1 MLEGFIIGLSLT
13 ILIVLLIIFILKTK
27 EINRLTLELKKLNS
41 EGKIEKLRLSLPNKN
56 IENLIVEI
64 NTLIDDKR
72 KMENIYKEKDMELR
86 EAIANMSHD
95 LRTPLT
101 SIMGY
106 VYLLNDDKLD
116 KEERKEYL
124 KIIEKRSLVLNDLIT
139 NFYGLSRIQADQ
151 YEIKFEPVNL
161 ELVLG
166 EIIAAF
172 YETLDYKF
180 GEPEINIEEGL
191 GPVLGDKQALNRIF
205 TNLIENIIKHGE
217 GEVKISLKKKNKYI
231 VMEFSNKAEELEPK
245 DVNRIF
251 EKFFTKDRMRT
262 GQNTGLGL
270 AIVKLLVE
278 KQGQKIEAK
287 KVGNRL
293 VINIIWS
300 LESQKD
306 LDFWKNRKI
315 NF

>member
-1 MLEGFIIGLSLT
+1 MEEFIIGLSLT

-27 EINRLTLELKKLNS
+27 EINRLTLELKKLNR

-56 IENLIVEI
+56 IENLVVEI

-72 KMENIYKEKDMELR
+72 KIENIYKEKDMELR

-231 VMEFSNKAEELEPK
+231 VMEFSNKAEELESK

-300 LESQKD
+300 LES
-306 LDFWKNRKI
+306 
-315 NF
+315 

>member
-1 MLEGFIIGLSLT
+1 MEGFIIGLSLT

-27 EINRLTLELKKLNS
+27 EINRLTLELKKLNRK
-41 EGKIEKLRLSLPNKN
+41 GKIEKLRLSLPNKN
-56 IENLIVEI
+56 IENLIAEI

-124 KIIEKRSLVLNDLIT
+124 KIIEKRSAVLNDLIT

-151 YEIKFEPVNL
+151 YEIKLEPVNL

-300 LESQKD
+300 LES
-306 LDFWKNRKI
+306 
-315 NF
+315 

>member
-27 EINRLTLELKKLNS
+27 EINRLTLELKKLNR

-205 TNLIENIIKHGE
+205 TNLIENMIKHGE

-300 LESQKD
+300 LE
-306 LDFWKNRKI
+306 I
-315 NF
+315 

>member
-1 MLEGFIIGLSLT
+1 MEGFIIGLSLT

-27 EINRLTLELKKLNS
+27 EINRLTLELKKLNR

-151 YEIKFEPVNL
+151 YEIKLEPVNL

-231 VMEFSNKAEELEPK
+231 VMEFSNKAEELESK

-300 LESQKD
+300 LES
-306 LDFWKNRKI
+306 
-315 NF
+315 

>member
-1 MLEGFIIGLSLT
+1 MEGFIIGLSLT
-13 ILIVLLIIFILKTK
+13 ILIVILIIFILKTK

-151 YEIKFEPVNL
+151 YEIKFESVNL

-205 TNLIENIIKHGE
+205 TNLIENMIKHGE

-231 VMEFSNKAEELEPK
+231 VMEFSNKAEELESK

-300 LESQKD
+300 LES
-306 LDFWKNRKI
+306 
-315 NF
+315 

>member
-1 MLEGFIIGLSLT
+1 MEGFIIGLSLT

-205 TNLIENIIKHGE
+205 TNLIENMIKHGE

-231 VMEFSNKAEELEPK
+231 VMEFSNKAEELESK

-300 LESQKD
+300 LES
-306 LDFWKNRKI
+306 
-315 NF
+315 

>member
-1 MLEGFIIGLSLT
+1 MEGFIIGLSLT

-72 KMENIYKEKDMELR
+72 KMDNIYKEKDMELR

-231 VMEFSNKAEELEPK
+231 VMEFSNKAEDLESK

-300 LESQKD
+300 LES
-306 LDFWKNRKI
+306 
-315 NF
+315 

>member
-1 MLEGFIIGLSLT
+1 MEGFIIGLSLT

-27 EINRLTLELKKLNS
+27 EINRLTLELKKLNR

-56 IENLIVEI
+56 IENLVVEI

-106 VYLLNDDKLD
+106 VYLLNDDKLN

-124 KIIEKRSLVLNDLIT
+124 KIIEKRALVLNDLIT

-151 YEIKFEPVNL
+151 YEIKFEPVKL

-231 VMEFSNKAEELEPK
+231 VMEFSNNAEDLEYK

-300 LESQKD
+300 LES
-306 LDFWKNRKI
+306 
-315 NF
+315 

>member
-27 EINRLTLELKKLNS
+27 EINRLTLELKKLNR

-72 KMENIYKEKDMELR
+72 KMEDIYKEKDIELR

-300 LESQKD
+300 LES
-306 LDFWKNRKI
+306 
-315 NF
+315 

>member
-64 NTLIDDKR
+64 NTLINDKR

-172 YETLDYKF
+172 YETLDYNF

-231 VMEFSNKAEELEPK
+231 VMEFSNKAEELESK

-300 LESQKD
+300 LES
-306 LDFWKNRKI
+306 
-315 NF
+315 

>member
-1 MLEGFIIGLSLT
+1 MEGFIIGLSLT
-13 ILIVLLIIFILKTK
+13 ILIVFLIIFILKTK

-151 YEIKFEPVNL
+151 YEIKFKPVNL

-231 VMEFSNKAEELEPK
+231 VMEFSNKAEDLESK

-300 LESQKD
+300 LEK
-306 LDFWKNRKI
+306 LIF
-315 NF
+315 

>member
-1 MLEGFIIGLSLT
+1 MEGFIIGLSLT
-13 ILIVLLIIFILKTK
+13 ILIVILIIFILKTK

-124 KIIEKRSLVLNDLIT
+124 RIIEKRSLVLNDLIT
-139 NFYGLSRIQADQ
+139 NFYGLSLF
-151 YEIKFEPVNL
+151 YFKNPFCKFSIL
-161 ELVLG
+161 SAKALLT
-166 EIIAAF
+166 AF
-172 YETLDYKF
+172 TD
-180 GEPEINIEEGL
+180 
-191 GPVLGDKQALNRIF
+191 
-205 TNLIENIIKHGE
+205 
-217 GEVKISLKKKNKYI
+217 
-231 VMEFSNKAEELEPK
+231 
-245 DVNRIF
+245 
-251 EKFFTKDRMRT
+251 
-262 GQNTGLGL
+262 
-270 AIVKLLVE
+270 
-278 KQGQKIEAK
+278 
-287 KVGNRL
+287 
-293 VINIIWS
+293 
-300 LESQKD
+300 
-306 LDFWKNRKI
+306 
-315 NF
+315 

>member
-1 MLEGFIIGLSLT
+1 MEGFIIGLSLT

-27 EINRLTLELKKLNS
+27 EINRLTLELKKLNR

-56 IENLIVEI
+56 IENLIAEI

-124 KIIEKRSLVLNDLIT
+124 KIIEKRSAVLNDLIT

-151 YEIKFEPVNL
+151 YEIKLEPVNL

-191 GPVLGDKQALNRIF
+191 VPVLGDKQALNRIF
-205 TNLIENIIKHGE
+205 TNLIENMIKHGE
-217 GEVKISLKKKNKYI
+217 GEVKISLKKKKKYI
-231 VMEFSNKAEELEPK
+231 VMEFSNKAEELESK

-300 LESQKD
+300 LES
-306 LDFWKNRKI
+306 
-315 NF
+315 

>member
-1 MLEGFIIGLSLT
+1 MEGFIIGLSLT
-13 ILIVLLIIFILKTK
+13 ILIVFLIIFILKTK

-231 VMEFSNKAEELEPK
+231 VMEFSNKAEELESK

-300 LESQKD
+300 LES
-306 LDFWKNRKI
+306 
-315 NF
+315 

>member
-1 MLEGFIIGLSLT
+1 MEGFIIGLSLT

-72 KMENIYKEKDMELR
+72 KMENIYKGKDMELR

-124 KIIEKRSLVLNDLIT
+124 KIIEKRSAVLNDLIT

-151 YEIKFEPVNL
+151 YEIKLEPVNL

-300 LESQKD
+300 LES
-306 LDFWKNRKI
+306 
-315 NF
+315 

>member
-1 MLEGFIIGLSLT
+1 MEEFIIGLSLT

-72 KMENIYKEKDMELR
+72 KMENIYKEKDIELR

-191 GPVLGDKQALNRIF
+191 GPVLGDKKALNRIF

-300 LESQKD
+300 LES
-306 LDFWKNRKI
+306 
-315 NF
+315 

>member
-1 MLEGFIIGLSLT
+1 MEGFIIGLSLT

-139 NFYGLSRIQADQ
+139 SFYGLSRIQADQ

-231 VMEFSNKAEELEPK
+231 VMEFSNKAEELESK

-300 LESQKD
+300 LE
-306 LDFWKNRKI
+306 I
-315 NF
+315 

>member
-1 MLEGFIIGLSLT
+1 MEGFIIGLSLT

-27 EINRLTLELKKLNS
+27 EINRLTSELKKLNR

-72 KMENIYKEKDMELR
+72 KMENIYKGKDMELR

-106 VYLLNDDKLD
+106 VYLLNDDKLG

-124 KIIEKRSLVLNDLIT
+124 KIIEKRSAVLNDLIT

-205 TNLIENIIKHGE
+205 TNLIENMIKHGE

-231 VMEFSNKAEELEPK
+231 VMEFSNKAEDLESK

-300 LESQKD
+300 LES
-306 LDFWKNRKI
+306 
-315 NF
+315 

>member
-1 MLEGFIIGLSLT
+1 MEGFIIGLSLT

-231 VMEFSNKAEELEPK
+231 VMEFANKAEELEPK

-300 LESQKD
+300 LES
-306 LDFWKNRKI
+306 
-315 NF
+315 

>member
-1 MLEGFIIGLSLT
+1 MEEFIIGLSLT
-13 ILIVLLIIFILKTK
+13 ILIVILIIFILKTK

-56 IENLIVEI
+56 IENLVVEI

-231 VMEFSNKAEELEPK
+231 VMEFSNKAEELESK

-300 LESQKD
+300 LES
-306 LDFWKNRKI
+306 
-315 NF
+315 

>member
-1 MLEGFIIGLSLT
+1 MEGFIIGLSLT

-27 EINRLTLELKKLNS
+27 EINRLTLELKKLNR

-72 KMENIYKEKDMELR
+72 KMENIYKEKDIELR

-151 YEIKFEPVNL
+151 YEIKFELVNL

-205 TNLIENIIKHGE
+205 TNLIENMIKHGE

-231 VMEFSNKAEELEPK
+231 VMEFSNKAEELESK

-300 LESQKD
+300 LE
-306 LDFWKNRKI
+306 I
-315 NF
+315 

>member
-1 MLEGFIIGLSLT
+1 MEGFIIGLSLT

-27 EINRLTLELKKLNS
+27 EINRLTLELKKLNR

-106 VYLLNDDKLD
+106 VYLLNDDKLN

-191 GPVLGDKQALNRIF
+191 SSVLGDKQALNRIF

-231 VMEFSNKAEELEPK
+231 VMEFSNKAEELESK

-300 LESQKD
+300 LES
-306 LDFWKNRKI
+306 
-315 NF
+315 

>member
-27 EINRLTLELKKLNS
+27 EINRLTLELKKLNR

-151 YEIKFEPVNL
+151 YEIKFESVNL

-231 VMEFSNKAEELEPK
+231 VMEFSNKAEELESK

-300 LESQKD
+300 LES
-306 LDFWKNRKI
+306 
-315 NF
+315 

>member
-1 MLEGFIIGLSLT
+1 MEGFIIGLSLT

-27 EINRLTLELKKLNS
+27 EINRLTLELKKLNRD
-41 EGKIEKLRLSLPNKN
+41 GKIEKLRLSLPNKN

-180 GEPEINIEEGL
+180 GEAEVNIEEGL

-231 VMEFSNKAEELEPK
+231 VMEFSNKAEDLESK

-300 LESQKD
+300 LES
-306 LDFWKNRKI
+306 
-315 NF
+315 

>member
-1 MLEGFIIGLSLT
+1 MEGFIIGLSLT

-106 VYLLNDDKLD
+106 VYLLNDDKLG

-124 KIIEKRSLVLNDLIT
+124 KIIEKRSAVLNDLIT

-161 ELVLG
+161 EVVLG

-191 GPVLGDKQALNRIF
+191 SPVLGDKQALNRIF
-205 TNLIENIIKHGE
+205 TNLIENMIKHGE
-217 GEVKISLKKKNKYI
+217 GEVKISLKKKKKYI

-278 KQGQKIEAK
+278 KQGQKIEAE

-300 LESQKD
+300 LES
-306 LDFWKNRKI
+306 
-315 NF
+315 

>member
-1 MLEGFIIGLSLT
+1 MEGFVIGLSLT

-27 EINRLTLELKKLNS
+27 EINRLTLELKKLNR

-56 IENLIVEI
+56 IENLIAEI

-72 KMENIYKEKDMELR
+72 KMENIYKEKDIELR

-287 KVGNRL
+287 KVRNRL

-300 LESQKD
+300 LES
-306 LDFWKNRKI
+306 
-315 NF
+315 

>member
-1 MLEGFIIGLSLT
+1 MEGFIIGLSLT
-13 ILIVLLIIFILKTK
+13 ILIVILIIFILKTK

-72 KMENIYKEKDMELR
+72 KMENIYKEKDIELR

-231 VMEFSNKAEELEPK
+231 VMEFSNKAEDLESK

-300 LESQKD
+300 LES
-306 LDFWKNRKI
+306 
-315 NF
+315 

>member
-13 ILIVLLIIFILKTK
+13 ILIVILIIFILKTK

-56 IENLIVEI
+56 IENLVVEI
-64 NTLIDDKR
+64 NTLIDDKS

-106 VYLLNDDKLD
+106 VYLLNDDKLN

-191 GPVLGDKQALNRIF
+191 SPVLGDKQALNRIF
-205 TNLIENIIKHGE
+205 TNLIENMIKHGE
-217 GEVKISLKKKNKYI
+217 GEVKISLKKKKKYI
-231 VMEFSNKAEELEPK
+231 VMEFSNKAEELEPN

-278 KQGQKIEAK
+278 KQGQKIEAE

-300 LESQKD
+300 LES
-306 LDFWKNRKI
+306 
-315 NF
+315 

>member
-27 EINRLTLELKKLNS
+27 EINRLTLELKKLNR

-72 KMENIYKEKDMELR
+72 KMENIYKEKDIELR

-139 NFYGLSRIQADQ
+139 SFYGLSRIQADQ

-231 VMEFSNKAEELEPK
+231 VMEFSNKAEELESK

-300 LESQKD
+300 LE
-306 LDFWKNRKI
+306 I
-315 NF
+315 

>member
-1 MLEGFIIGLSLT
+1 MEGFIIGLSLT

-41 EGKIEKLRLSLPNKN
+41 EGKIEKLRLSPPNKN
-56 IENLIVEI
+56 IENLIIEI

-151 YEIKFEPVNL
+151 YEIKFKPVNL

-231 VMEFSNKAEELEPK
+231 VMEFSNKAEDLESK

-300 LESQKD
+300 LES
-306 LDFWKNRKI
+306 
-315 NF
+315 

>member
-1 MLEGFIIGLSLT
+1 MEGFIIGLSLT

-72 KMENIYKEKDMELR
+72 KKENIYKEKDMELR

-151 YEIKFEPVNL
+151 YEIKLEPVNL

-300 LESQKD
+300 LES
-306 LDFWKNRKI
+306 
-315 NF
+315 

>member
-1 MLEGFIIGLSLT
+1 MLVGFVIGLSLT

-56 IENLIVEI
+56 IENLIAEI

-205 TNLIENIIKHGE
+205 TNLIENMIKHGE

-287 KVGNRL
+287 KVRNRL

-300 LESQKD
+300 LES
-306 LDFWKNRKI
+306 
-315 NF
+315 

>member
-1 MLEGFIIGLSLT
+1 MEGFIIGLSLT

-27 EINRLTLELKKLNS
+27 EINRLTLELKKLNR

-231 VMEFSNKAEELEPK
+231 VMEFANKAEELEPK
-245 DVNRIF
+245 DINRIF

-300 LESQKD
+300 LES
-306 LDFWKNRKI
+306 
-315 NF
+315 

>member
-72 KMENIYKEKDMELR
+72 KMENIYKEKDIELR

-106 VYLLNDDKLD
+106 VYLLNDDKLN

-300 LESQKD
+300 LES
-306 LDFWKNRKI
+306 
-315 NF
+315 

>member
-27 EINRLTLELKKLNS
+27 EINRLTLELKKLNR

-72 KMENIYKEKDMELR
+72 KMENIYKEKDIELR

-151 YEIKFEPVNL
+151 YEIKLEPVNL

-300 LESQKD
+300 LES
-306 LDFWKNRKI
+306 
-315 NF
+315 

>member
-1 MLEGFIIGLSLT
+1 MEEFIIGLSLT

-27 EINRLTLELKKLNS
+27 EINRLTLELKKLNR

-56 IENLIVEI
+56 IENLVVEI

-231 VMEFSNKAEELEPK
+231 VMEFSNKAEDLESK

-278 KQGQKIEAK
+278 KQGKKIKAK

-300 LESQKD
+300 LES
-306 LDFWKNRKI
+306 
-315 NF
+315 

>member
-1 MLEGFIIGLSLT
+1 MEEFIIGLSLT

-27 EINRLTLELKKLNS
+27 EINRLTLELKKLNR

-106 VYLLNDDKLD
+106 VYLLNDDKLN

-231 VMEFSNKAEELEPK
+231 VMEFSNKAEELESK

-300 LESQKD
+300 LES
-306 LDFWKNRKI
+306 
-315 NF
+315 

>member
-1 MLEGFIIGLSLT
+1 MEGFIIGLSLT

-151 YEIKFEPVNL
+151 YEIKFKPVNL

-191 GPVLGDKQALNRIF
+191 GPVLADKQALNRIF

-231 VMEFSNKAEELEPK
+231 VMEFSNKAEDLESK

-300 LESQKD
+300 LES
-306 LDFWKNRKI
+306 
-315 NF
+315 

>member
-1 MLEGFIIGLSLT
+1 MLVGFVIGLSLT

-300 LESQKD
+300 LES
-306 LDFWKNRKI
+306 
-315 NF
+315 